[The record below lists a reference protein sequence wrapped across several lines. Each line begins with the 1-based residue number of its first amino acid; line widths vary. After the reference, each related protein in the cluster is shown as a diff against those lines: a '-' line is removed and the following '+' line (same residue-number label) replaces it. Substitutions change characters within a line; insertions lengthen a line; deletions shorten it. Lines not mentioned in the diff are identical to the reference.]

1 MRKER
6 IVRRLERLKRQ
17 SERNTELNT
26 VSLIDIFA
34 ILVLYL
40 LVNALVVVVL
50 PSPKALALPESV
62 IQEEPRENPLV
73 LVTREDIFVN
83 NERVMSVAEALATEG
98 KVLGDLKSRLLTAP
112 LQVSGGPENQVVTR
126 GEVNIMADKAIPYQL
141 LKKVMATC
149 TEARYA
155 KISLAVLEKQGG
167 GRP

>member
-6 IVRRLERLKRQ
+6 IVKRLQRLARQ

-50 PSPKALALPESV
+50 PSPKAIKLPESV
-62 IQEEPRENPLV
+62 TREEPRENPLV
-73 LVTREDIFVN
+73 LVTRDDILVDN
-83 NERVMSVAEALATEG
+83 QRVMTVADALASES
-98 KVLGDLKSRLLTAP
+98 KVLPDLKSTLLTAP
-112 LQVSGGPENQVVTR
+112 LMVSQGPDGQVVTR
-126 GEVNIMADKAIPYQL
+126 GEINIMADKAIPYQL

-155 KISLAVLEKQGG
+155 KISLAVLDKQNGG
-167 GRP
+167 QP